1 MKNRI
6 AAAREALGY
15 GNDQIGFA
23 KLLGVSQSAV
33 SRWEKGDYVPAKT
46 KIAAFERVGI
56 NSQWLET
63 GEGPMFLPHAEALS
77 DEIAEIIGIYKRLTP
92 KQRALLNSVAKQF
105 LDD

>member
-33 SRWEKGDYVPAKT
+33 SRWEKGDYTPAKT
-46 KIAAFERVGI
+46 KLVAFERVGI

-63 GEGPMFLPHAEALS
+63 GEGAMFLPHAEALP
-77 DEIAEIIGIYKRLTP
+77 DEISEIIGIYKKLTP
-92 KQRALLNSVAKQF
+92 QQRALLASVAKQF